1 MKNFLFLISVIA
13 MFPLQ
18 FFAQNLPANQQNDWQ
33 KLLSFVKQP
42 TSDLSSLVADN
53 AFSIYTIKGI
63 QYISL
68 FGIEKTTAH
77 WEVLKTK
84 RCIIGKK
91 TGQIRTLKVPL
102 SVLNEVNLGD
112 FFSYIE
118 FPSKIQ
124 PHLDKAVKDT
134 KADSVQKG
142 INLPRAFT
150 GKNVYIGI
158 TDWGFDYTHPMF
170 YDTSVS

>member
-1 MKNFLFLISVIA
+1 

-68 FGIEKTTAH
+68 FGIEKTTS
-77 WEVLKTK
+77 
-84 RCIIGKK
+84 I
-91 TGQIRTLKVPL
+91 
-102 SVLNEVNLGD
+102 LG
-112 FFSYIE
+112 
-118 FPSKIQ
+118 
-124 PHLDKAVKDT
+124 
-134 KADSVQKG
+134 
-142 INLPRAFT
+142 
-150 GKNVYIGI
+150 
-158 TDWGFDYTHPMF
+158 
-170 YDTSVS
+170 